1 MIWQSLD
8 MLYLLWALPLLF
20 LIYIY
25 AGHARRKAMD
35 RFAASGMQERLLA
48 SVSPVRRRWKQFA
61 VVVALAFLIVAL
73 ARPSWNPVA
82 REVTR
87 RGRDVVF
94 VLDVSRSMLA
104 DDLQP
109 NRLERAKIAIG
120 DCIDVLEG
128 DRVALVVFAGTAI
141 VRCPLTVD
149 YGFFR
154 MMLSDVECRSVGKG
168 GTKIGDALRLVMNDV
183 FDGQEKQFKDV
194 VLITDGED
202 QDSFAKEAAEALGKA
217 SIRLIAIGLCDEA
230 KGTPIM
236 VTNDDGTKDFIKHNG
251 EIVRS
256 RLDGATLRE
265 MVSKTPGGRYLPVV
279 TGNFDL
285 GAIYRSLIA
294 SAEKRLIESETIER
308 YEEKF
313 QIFLFVAVLLLA
325 AEPFVSIRRKRQ

>member
-217 SIRLIAIGLCDEA
+217 SIRLIAIGLGDEA